1 MMKLKNKL
9 MMLTL
14 LAIPVIT
21 VFSSGNSWG

>member
-1 MMKLKNKL
+1 MMRLKNAL

-21 VFSSGNSWG
+21 VFKSGNAWG